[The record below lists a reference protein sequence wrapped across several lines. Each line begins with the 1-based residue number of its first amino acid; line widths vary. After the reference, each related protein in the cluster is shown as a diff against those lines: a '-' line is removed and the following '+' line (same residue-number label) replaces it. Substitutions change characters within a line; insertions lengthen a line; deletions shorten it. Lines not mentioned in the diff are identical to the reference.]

1 MMFISEDPKSTWVR
15 APHSLKVA
23 KKVLRIHIL
32 SELQRNLKIIS
43 EVLGILHYSTIRGS
57 GACQTSRP
65 LDSLCSKDLYGIRN
79 EAFPI
84 PDVM

>member
-1 MMFISEDPKSTWVR
+1 MMFISEDPKSTWAR
-15 APHSLKVA
+15 APHSLKVS

-57 GACQTSRP
+57 DACQTSRP

-79 EAFPI
+79 EAFRI